1 MKRSDLAGLTLFAE
15 VVTRGGFRG
24 AGKAIGISPS
34 AVSHGIATLEKRLG
48 VRLLN
53 RTTRSIAPTDAGIG
67 LLARLGPALRDIDAA
82 LAGLSDTGD
91 EPAGVLRLTLP
102 QSAAVFLLIPHLGD
116 FHERFPGIVL
126 DLHIDNGLIDIV
138 ARHFD
143 AGIRLGESL
152 EQDMIAVRIGGDLK
166 GIIVAT
172 PRYLA
177 CKGTPQS
184 PEDLQRHNCIGL
196 RFPSGVYPSGVYQW
210 ELAKDGQEIEVAVDG
225 SLILNDADLI
235 VEAAKAGVGLDY
247 VFEDRVREDLAQG
260 RLVSV
265 LEDWCPHYPG
275 FFVYYP
281 RQRYMRPALRAFIDF
296 VRRANRET

>member
-34 AVSHGIATLEKRLG
+34 AVSHGIASLEKRLG

-82 LAGLSDTGD
+82 LASLSDSGD

-102 QSAAVFLLIPHLGD
+102 QSAAGFLLIPHLSQ

-126 DLHIDNGLIDIV
+126 DLHIDNGFTDIV
-138 ARHFD
+138 AQHFD

-152 EQDMIAVRIGGDLK
+152 EQDMIAVRIGSDLK
-166 GIIVAT
+166 GVIVAT
-172 PRYLA
+172 PGYLA
-177 CKGTPQS
+177 AKGTPRS
-184 PEDLQRHNCIGL
+184 PAELQNHNCIGL
-196 RFPSGVYPSGVYQW
+196 RFSSGVYQW
-210 ELAKDGQEIEVAVDG
+210 ELGKDGSEVEVAVEG
-225 SLILNDADLI
+225 SLILNDNNLI
-235 VEAAKAGVGLDY
+235 VDAAKAGVGIAY
-247 VFEDRVREDLAQG
+247 VFQDRVKDELADG
-260 RLVSV
+260 SLISV
-265 LEDWCPHYPG
+265 LDDWCPFYPG
-275 FFVYYP
+275 FFLYYP
-281 RQRYMRPALRAFIDF
+281 RQRQMRPALRAFIDF
-296 VRRANRET
+296 IRQATR